1 MARDPVDAIGD
12 VSSELWLSH
21 LETFTLHRCM
31 AVSKAWN
38 QCVRKRLA
46 FSANVS
52 SLDNNGAHID
62 DRIIRRI
69 LLHSPIMELH
79 LHGLTNITD
88 DALEPLWKQRGLRLV
103 SLTYCTGL
111 TTAIGRHLPPSV
123 RELRIS
129 GCHRMYSHL
138 TELRVPTLDIHV
150 CEPAV
155 KGVEHQALRGF
166 RFVDPALRAG
176 VRQGTTCNC
185 PHATTGLLAIDC
197 ASDCKRI
204 PDISGVLRPPE
215 IWHAS
220 SFDWIVASKLPEIR
234 VSAASQRERQR
245 RRHDAAKLRGGG
257 GGASGGARRR
267 ARGGARVARPSR
279 LSAHPRRR

>member
-176 VRQGTTCNC
+176 VRQGTACKC
-185 PHATTGLLAIDC
+185 PHSTTGLLAIDC

-220 SFDWIVASKLPEIR
+220 SFDWMETASAFQSPDGVPSVDCRTPSPKSEEDDIEQQL
-234 VSAASQRERQR
+234 AA
-245 RRHDAAKLRGGG
+245 AAFG
-257 GGASGGARRR
+257 
-267 ARGGARVARPSR
+267 
-279 LSAHPRRR
+279 